1 MDIVKQNRVTRKKL
15 RKQVKLQAQRRMQ
28 LQKERDNEIAN
39 LKAQL
44 NQALKKNSDC
54 AQLLTV
60 VVSEI
65 LDCVNN
71 SEFLPNNY
79 TQFDLGFMKMSYS
92 DTNGFSVRDL
102 RLPDIGDVDQ

>member
-28 LQKERDNEIAN
+28 LQKESCDEIAS

-54 AQLLTV
+54 AQLLTMV
-60 VVSEI
+60 VNEI

-71 SEFLPNNY
+71 SEFLPNTY
-79 TQFDLGFMKMSYS
+79 TQFDLGFMKMSHS

-102 RLPDIGDVDQ
+102 RLPDVGDIDQ

>member
-28 LQKERDNEIAN
+28 LQKESGNEIAN

-44 NQALKKNSDC
+44 NQALRKNSDC

-60 VVSEI
+60 VVNEI
-65 LDCVNN
+65 LDCVNS
-71 SEFLPNNY
+71 SEFLPNTY
-79 TQFDLGFMKMSYS
+79 MQFDLGFMKMSYS
-92 DTNGFSVRDL
+92 DTNGFSIRDL
-102 RLPDIGDVDQ
+102 RLPDICDVDQ

>member
-15 RKQVKLQAQRRMQ
+15 RKQVKLQAQRREQ
-28 LQKERDNEIAN
+28 LQKEKDNEIAN

-44 NQALKKNSDC
+44 SQALKKNSDC

-60 VVSEI
+60 VVQEI

-71 SEFLPNNY
+71 SEFLPNTY

-92 DTNGFSVRDL
+92 DTNGFSIRDL
-102 RLPDIGDVDQ
+102 RLPDIGDVGQ